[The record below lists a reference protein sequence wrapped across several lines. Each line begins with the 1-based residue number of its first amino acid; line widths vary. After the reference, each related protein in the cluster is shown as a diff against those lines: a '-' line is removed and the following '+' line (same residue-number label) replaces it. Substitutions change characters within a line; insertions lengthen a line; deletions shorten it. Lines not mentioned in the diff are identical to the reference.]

1 MSESAKLRKGDY
13 SVTNSIGR
21 SVSTVFPIMTGGQQS
36 PRLILGRDM
45 NLSVFQRSG
54 RRRNNAI
61 RNESSNYLCTCRST
75 DACLKL

>member
-36 PRLILGRDM
+36 PRLILG
-45 NLSVFQRSG
+45 
-54 RRRNNAI
+54 
-61 RNESSNYLCTCRST
+61 
-75 DACLKL
+75 